1 VEDRSGLDALVAA
14 ARSGDGGAWEALYR
28 RAYPRLFAYARR
40 RLASDDAA
48 REAVSETMARAVR
61 GVGRYRSEGAG
72 FDAWLSG
79 IVRHVVL
86 DAQRAGS
93 RRSARVAAVVAVP
106 EVASS
111 DAGPE
116 ELLLGSVE
124 AAAVRAAFARLSPA
138 DQELLELRVVLGLSS
153 DEAAAALGKRAGAV
167 RMAQARALDRLRSLL
182 ADEAGVDD
190 SAGDGAG
197 GAQALEVGE
206 VRRRA

>member
-61 GVGRYRSEGAG
+61 GLGRYRAEGAG

-86 DAQRAGS
+86 DAQRARS
-93 RRSARVAAVVAVP
+93 RRAARTFGADVP
-106 EVASS
+106 DVASL
-111 DAGPE
+111 DDGPE
-116 ELLLGSVE
+116 EQLLGSFE
-124 AAAVRAAFARLSPA
+124 AASVRAAFGRLTDA
-138 DQELLELRVVLGLSS
+138 DRELLELRVVLGLSS
-153 DEAAAALGKRAGAV
+153 DEVASVLGKRAGAV
-167 RMAQARALDRLRSLL
+167 RMAQVRALDRLRALL
-182 ADEAGVDD
+182 TDDTLLTGEGVRHH
-190 SAGDGAG
+190 G
-197 GAQALEVGE
+197 
-206 VRRRA
+206 